1 MIGEKELTMDKWKA
15 SRFYQICCSY
25 IFPLILLLYPLR
37 HIHWGLDL
45 WDTGYT
51 YANFRYMGLEHMDS
65 MWLFSTYLANAV
77 GHFLTLLPGGHTL
90 LFMNL
95 YTGLFTSLLAVL
107 SYQFLTKRAKLPAGI
122 VFVGELAAVSLC
134 FCPTALLYNYL
145 TYVLFL
151 SGVLFLYEGLSQ
163 DKSRYLMLAGV
174 MLGTNVFVRFS
185 NLPEAAM
192 IAGVWAYAVICRKSW
207 KKVLQETGFCML
219 GYIGAVLAWL
229 GFLSL
234 RYGLSNYVEGIK
246 RLFAMT
252 ETATDYKA
260 SSMLY
265 RMFSEYIENLYWVNR
280 ILCFAVPGLILCMV
294 LPKSLQWVKRA
305 ACGVFAAGAAL
316 WLYTRKDAQGN
327 SSFCDLRFDEYSS
340 MQKPATLFLLLTLF
354 LCLVRVFGKKTEKK
368 EKLLAGLIF
377 LSVLLTSIGSN
388 NGLFTSFNNLF
399 LAAPYVLWNIYRLC
413 KSRTEWKIPLAL
425 PLKALAVMFTAVF
438 LFQSLG
444 FGAKFVFAEA
454 TGVKSTAA
462 SAENNAVLKGI
473 RMSEERARWLT
484 EISAYVSEKEL
495 KGREVILYGYIPS
508 LSFYLEMPSAFNPWS
523 DLASYSVSSMETAMQ
538 EVKKELTEGKV
549 PPVVILDKDCAAT
562 GDTPPAQPT
571 ISDPK
576 LAMIIQFLKDYNYE
590 ETFSNDKFAL
600 YEMKQ

>member
-1 MIGEKELTMDKWKA
+1 MGANMDKWKN
-15 SRFYQICCSY
+15 SRFYRICCSY

-45 WDTGYT
+45 WDTGYN
-51 YANFRYMGLEHMDS
+51 YANFRYMGLEHMDA

-77 GHFLTLLPGGHTL
+77 GHFFTLLPGGHTL

-95 YTGLFTSLLAVL
+95 YTGLFTSLLAL
-107 SYQFLTKRAKLPAGI
+107 LAYWFLTRRAKLPAWLA
-122 VFVGELAAVSLC
+122 FVGEFAAISLC

-145 TYVLFL
+145 TYALFL
-151 SGVLFLYEGLSQ
+151 AGVLFLYEGLSQ
-163 DKSRYLMLAGV
+163 DKNRYLVLAGV
-174 MLGTNVFVRFS
+174 MLGINVFVRFS

-192 IAGVWAYAVICRKSW
+192 IVGVWAYGVICRKKW
-207 KKVLQETGFCML
+207 QKVLKETGFCML
-219 GYIGAVLAWL
+219 GYIGAVLCFIS
-229 GFLSL
+229 FLSL
-234 RYGLSNYVEGIK
+234 RYGLSSYVEGIR

-280 ILCFAVPGLILCMV
+280 ILFFAVPGIIVCMI
-294 LPKSLQWVKRA
+294 LPKSFAWVKKT
-305 ACGVFAAGAAL
+305 ACAVFAAAAAV

-340 MQKPATLFLLLTLF
+340 MQKPATLFLILTLF
-354 LCLVRVFGKKTEKK
+354 VCLVRVFGRKTEKK

-377 LSVLLTSIGSN
+377 LSVLLASIGSN

-413 KSRTEWKIPLAL
+413 RSKKEWKIPLVL
-425 PLKALAVMFTAVF
+425 PIKVLAIMFTAIF
-438 LFQSLG
+438 LFQSIG
-444 FGAKFVFAEA
+444 FGTRFVFAEA

-462 SAENNAVLKGI
+462 AVENNAVLRGI
-473 RMSEERARWLT
+473 RMSEERARWLS
-484 EISAYVSEKEL
+484 EISAYVSENKL
-495 KGREVILYGYIPS
+495 TGREVILYGYIPS

-523 DLASYSVSSMETAMQ
+523 DLASYSVSSMEAAIEET
-538 EVKKELTEGKV
+538 KKELAEGKEA
-549 PPVVILDKDCAAT
+549 PIVILSRDCVTDIEEGTVT
-562 GDTPPAQPT
+562 GDA
-571 ISDPK
+571 K
-576 LAMIIQFLKDYNYE
+576 LELIIQFIEDYHYK
-590 ETFSNDKFAL
+590 ETFSNEKFVL
-600 YEMKQ
+600 YETVEEQ

>member
-1 MIGEKELTMDKWKA
+1 MDRWKE
-15 SRFYQICCSY
+15 SRFYRICCNY
-25 IFPLILLLYPLR
+25 IFPIILLLYPLR

-45 WDTGYT
+45 WDTGYN

-77 GHFLTLLPGGHTL
+77 GHFFTLLPGGHTL

-95 YTGLFTSLLAVL
+95 YTGLFTSLLAL
-107 SYQFLTKRAKLPAGI
+107 ISYLFLTRRVKLPAGV
-122 VFVGELAAVSLC
+122 VFVGEFAAVSLC

-151 SGVLFLYEGLSQ
+151 AGVLFLYEGLSQ
-163 DKSRYLMLAGV
+163 EKNRYLVLAGV

-192 IAGVWAYAVICRKSW
+192 IVGVWAYAVICRKKW

-219 GYIGAVLAWL
+219 GYISAVLLWL
-229 GFLSL
+229 GYLSL
-234 RYGLSNYVEGIK
+234 RYGLPDYVEGIK

-280 ILCFAVPGLILCMV
+280 ILFFAVPGIIVCMI
-294 LPKSLQWVKRA
+294 LPKSFRWVKRI
-305 ACGVFAAGAAL
+305 ACAVFAAAAAV

-327 SSFCDLRFDEYSS
+327 SIFCDLRFDEYSS
-340 MQKPATLFLLLTLF
+340 MQKPATLFLILTLVV
-354 LCLVRVFGKKTEKK
+354 CLVRVFGRKSEKK

-399 LAAPYVLWNIYRLC
+399 LAAPYVLWNIYRLYRS
-413 KSRTEWKIPLAL
+413 KTEWKIPLVL
-425 PLKALAVMFTAVF
+425 PIKALAIMFTAIF
-438 LFQSLG
+438 LFQSIG
-444 FGAKFVFAEA
+444 FGTRFVFAEA

-462 SAENNAVLKGI
+462 KVENNMVLKGI
-473 RMSEERARWLT
+473 RMSEERARWLS
-484 EISAYVSEKEL
+484 EISAYASENKL
-495 KGREVILYGYIPS
+495 IGREVILYGYIPS
-508 LSFYLEMPSAFNPWS
+508 LSFYLEMPSVFNPWS
-523 DLASYSVSSMETAMQ
+523 DLASYSTASMEAAM
-538 EVKKELTEGKV
+538 EEMKKELAEGKE
-549 PPVVILDKDCAAT
+549 PPVVILNKDCAVDIQADLAAA
-562 GDTPPAQPT
+562 GDV
-571 ISDPK
+571 K
-576 LAMIIQFLKDYNYE
+576 LSMIVQFMKDYNYK
-590 ETFSNDKFAL
+590 ETFSNDKFVL
-600 YEMKQ
+600 YESK

>member
-1 MIGEKELTMDKWKA
+1 MDKWRK
-15 SRFYQICCSY
+15 SRFYSVCCHY

-45 WDTGYT
+45 WDTGYN

-77 GHFLTLLPGGHTL
+77 GHFFTMLPGGHTL

-107 SYQFLTKRAKLPAGI
+107 AYLFLTRRVKLPAGV

-151 SGVLFLYEGLSQ
+151 AGVLLLYEGLSQ
-163 DKSRYLMLAGV
+163 DKNVFLVLAGV

-185 NLPEAAM
+185 NLSEAAM
-192 IAGVWAYAVICRKSW
+192 IVGVWAYGIICRKKG

-219 GYIGAVLAWL
+219 GYIGAVLCWL

-234 RYGLSNYVEGIK
+234 RYGLSDYVAGIK

-265 RMFSEYIENLYWVNR
+265 RMFSEYIGNLYWVNR
-280 ILCFAVPGLILCMV
+280 ILFFALPALIVCMA
-294 LPKSLQWVKRA
+294 LPQSLQWAKKV
-305 ACGVFAAGAAL
+305 ACAVFAAAAAV
-316 WLYTRKDAQGN
+316 WLYTRRDAQGN
-327 SSFCDLRFDEYSS
+327 STFCDFRFDEYSS
-340 MQKPATLFLLLTLF
+340 MQKPATLFLILTLF
-354 LCLVRVFGKKTEKK
+354 VCLARVFGRKTEKK

-399 LAAPYVLWNIYRLC
+399 LAAPYVLWNLYRLWKC
-413 KSRTEWKIPLAL
+413 KVEWKIPLIL
-425 PLKALAVMFTAVF
+425 PLKALAGMFTAIF
-438 LFQSLG
+438 LFQSFG
-444 FGAKFVFAEA
+444 FGARFVFAEA

-462 SAENNAVLKGI
+462 RVENNAVLKGI
-473 RMSEERARWLT
+473 RMSEERALWLE
-484 EISAYVSEKEL
+484 EISAYISKNQL
-495 KGREVILYGYIPS
+495 AGREVILYGYIPS
-508 LSFYLEMPSAFNPWS
+508 LSFYLEMPAAFNPWS
-523 DLASYSVSSMETAMQ
+523 DLASYSISSMAGAMETLG
-538 EVKKELTEGKV
+538 EELEEGKE
-549 PPVVILDKDCAAT
+549 PPVVILNRDCMADGGAMPEASAT
-562 GDTPPAQPT
+562 D
-571 ISDPK
+571 DRK
-576 LAMIIQFLKDYNYE
+576 LAMIVQFMKDYDYTV
-590 ETFSNDKFAL
+590 TFANEKFVL
-600 YEMKQ
+600 YEAVEK

>member
-1 MIGEKELTMDKWKA
+1 MNRWKE
-15 SRFYQICCSY
+15 SRFYRICCNY

-37 HIHWGLDL
+37 HIYWGLDL
-45 WDTGYT
+45 WDTGYN

-77 GHFLTLLPGGHTL
+77 GHFFTLLPGGHTL

-95 YTGLFTSLLAVL
+95 YTGLFTSLLAL
-107 SYQFLTKRAKLPAGI
+107 LAYWFLTRRAKLPAGV
-122 VFVGELAAVSLC
+122 VFVGEFAAISLC

-145 TYVLFL
+145 TYALFL
-151 SGVLFLYEGLSQ
+151 AGVLFLYEGLLQ
-163 DKSRYLMLAGV
+163 EKNRYLVLAGV

-192 IAGVWAYAVICRKSW
+192 IVGVWAYAVICRKKW
-207 KKVLQETGFCML
+207 KRVLKETGFCML
-219 GYIGAVLAWL
+219 GYVGAALFWL

-234 RYGLSNYVEGIK
+234 RYGLSNYVEGIR

-280 ILCFAVPGLILCMV
+280 ILFFAVPGIVVCMV
-294 LPKSLQWVKRA
+294 LPKSFKWVKKVACA
-305 ACGVFAAGAAL
+305 AFAAAAAV
-316 WLYTRKDAQGN
+316 WLYTRKDAQG
-327 SSFCDLRFDEYSS
+327 SSLFCDFRFDEYSS
-340 MQKPATLFLLLTLF
+340 MQKPATLFLILTLVV
-354 LCLVRVFGKKTEKK
+354 CLVRVLGRKTEKK

-399 LAAPYVLWNIYRLC
+399 LAAPYVLWNVYRLC
-413 KSRTEWKIPLAL
+413 RYQAEWKIPLVL
-425 PLKALAVMFTAVF
+425 PLKTLAMMFTAIF
-438 LFQSLG
+438 LFQSIG
-444 FGAKFVFAEA
+444 FGTCFVFAEA

-462 SAENNAVLKGI
+462 AVENNAVLRGI
-473 RMSEERARWLT
+473 RMSEERALWLS
-484 EISAYVSEKEL
+484 EISAYVSENKL
-495 KGREVILYGYIPS
+495 TGREVILYGYIPS

-523 DLASYSVSSMETAMQ
+523 DLASYSTSSMEAAM
-538 EVKKELTEGKV
+538 EETKKELTEGKEA
-549 PPVVILDKDCAAT
+549 PVVILNKDRAADGGT
-562 GDTPPAQPT
+562 LSELSAV
-571 ISDPK
+571 SDPK
-576 LAMIIQFLKDYNYE
+576 LAMIMQFMKDYNYQ
-590 ETFSNDKFAL
+590 ETFSNDKFVL
-600 YEMKQ
+600 YEAK

>member
-1 MIGEKELTMDKWKA
+1 MNRWKE
-15 SRFYQICCSY
+15 SRFCRICCNY

-37 HIHWGLDL
+37 HIYWGLDL
-45 WDTGYT
+45 WDTGYN

-77 GHFLTLLPGGHTL
+77 GHFFTLLPGGHTL

-95 YTGLFTSLLAVL
+95 YTGLFTSLLAL
-107 SYQFLTKRAKLPAGI
+107 ISYLFLTKRVKLPAGV
-122 VFVGELAAVSLC
+122 VFVGEFAAISLC

-145 TYVLFL
+145 TYALFL
-151 SGVLFLYEGLSQ
+151 AGVLFLYEGLSQ
-163 DKSRYLMLAGV
+163 EKNRYLVLAGV

-192 IAGVWAYAVICRKSW
+192 IVGVWAYAVICRKKW
-207 KKVLQETGFCML
+207 KRVLKETGFCML
-219 GYIGAVLAWL
+219 GYVGAALFWL

-234 RYGLSNYVEGIK
+234 RYGLSNYVEGIR

-280 ILCFAVPGLILCMV
+280 ILFFAVPGIVVCMV
-294 LPKSLQWVKRA
+294 LPKSFKWVKKVACA
-305 ACGVFAAGAAL
+305 AFAAAAAV
-316 WLYTRKDAQGN
+316 WLYTRKDAQG
-327 SSFCDLRFDEYSS
+327 SSLFCDFRFDEYSS
-340 MQKPATLFLLLTLF
+340 MQKPATLFLILTLVV
-354 LCLVRVFGKKTEKK
+354 CLVRVLGRKTEKK

-399 LAAPYVLWNIYRLC
+399 LAAPYVLWNVYRLC
-413 KSRTEWKIPLAL
+413 RYQAEWKIPLVL
-425 PLKALAVMFTAVF
+425 PLKTLAMMFTAIF
-438 LFQSLG
+438 LFQSIG
-444 FGAKFVFAEA
+444 FGTCFVFAEA

-462 SAENNAVLKGI
+462 AVENNAVLRGI
-473 RMSEERARWLT
+473 RMSEERALWLS
-484 EISAYVSEKEL
+484 EISAYVSENKL
-495 KGREVILYGYIPS
+495 TGREVILYGYIPS

-523 DLASYSVSSMETAMQ
+523 DLASYSTSSMEAAM
-538 EVKKELTEGKV
+538 EETKKELTEGKEA
-549 PPVVILDKDCAAT
+549 PVVILNKDRAVDGGTLSELSAV
-562 GDTPPAQPT
+562 
-571 ISDPK
+571 SDPK
-576 LAMIIQFLKDYNYE
+576 LAMIMQFMKDYNYK
-590 ETFSNDKFAL
+590 ETFSNEKFVL
-600 YEMKQ
+600 YEAK

>member
-1 MIGEKELTMDKWKA
+1 MDKWKA

-45 WDTGYT
+45 WDTGYN

-90 LFMNL
+90 FFMNL

-163 DKSRYLMLAGV
+163 DKSRYLVLAGV

-192 IAGVWAYAVICRKSW
+192 IAGVWAYAVICRKSR
-207 KKVLQETGFCML
+207 KKVLQETGFCMS

-425 PLKALAVMFTAVF
+425 PLKALAIMFTAVF

-549 PPVVILDKDCAAT
+549 PPVIILDKDCAAT

>member
-1 MIGEKELTMDKWKA
+1 MGANMDKWKD
-15 SRFYQICCSY
+15 SRFYRICCSY

-45 WDTGYT
+45 WDTGYN

-77 GHFLTLLPGGHTL
+77 GHFFTLLPGGHTL

-95 YTGLFTSLLAVL
+95 YTGLFTSLLAL
-107 SYQFLTKRAKLPAGI
+107 LAYWFLTRRAKLPAGV
-122 VFVGELAAVSLC
+122 VFVGEFAAISLC

-145 TYVLFL
+145 TYALFL
-151 SGVLFLYEGLSQ
+151 AGVLFLYEGLLQ
-163 DKSRYLMLAGV
+163 DKNRYLVLAGV

-192 IAGVWAYAVICRKSW
+192 IVGVWAYGVICRKKW
-207 KKVLQETGFCML
+207 QKVLKETGFCML
-219 GYIGAVLAWL
+219 GYIGAVLCFI

-234 RYGLSNYVEGIK
+234 RYGLSSYVEGIR

-280 ILCFAVPGLILCMV
+280 ILFFAVPGIIVCMI
-294 LPKSLQWVKRA
+294 LPKSFAWVKKA
-305 ACGVFAAGAAL
+305 ACAVFAAAAAV

-340 MQKPATLFLLLTLF
+340 MQKPATLFLILTLF
-354 LCLVRVFGKKTEKK
+354 VCLVRVLGRKTEKK

-413 KSRTEWKIPLAL
+413 RSKKEWKIPLIL
-425 PLKALAVMFTAVF
+425 PIKVLAIMFTAIF
-438 LFQSLG
+438 LFQSIG
-444 FGAKFVFAEA
+444 FGTRFVFAEA

-462 SAENNAVLKGI
+462 AVENNAVLRGI
-473 RMSEERARWLT
+473 RMSEERALWLS
-484 EISAYVSEKEL
+484 EISAYVSENKL
-495 KGREVILYGYIPS
+495 TGREVILYGYIPS

-523 DLASYSVSSMETAMQ
+523 DLASYSVSSMEAAM
-538 EVKKELTEGKV
+538 EETKKELAEGKE
-549 PPVVILDKDCAAT
+549 PPVVILNKDCAA
-562 GDTPPAQPT
+562 DDVSELPAVN
-571 ISDPK
+571 DPK
-576 LAMIIQFLKDYNYE
+576 LAVIMQFIKDYNYQ
-590 ETFSNDKFAL
+590 ETFSNDKFVL
-600 YEMKQ
+600 YEAN

>member
-1 MIGEKELTMDKWKA
+1 MDKWKD
-15 SRFYQICCSY
+15 SRFYRICCSY

-45 WDTGYT
+45 WDTGYN

-77 GHFLTLLPGGHTL
+77 GHFFTLLPGGHTL

-95 YTGLFTSLLAVL
+95 YTGLFTSLLAL
-107 SYQFLTKRAKLPAGI
+107 LAYWFLTRRAKLPAGV
-122 VFVGELAAVSLC
+122 VFVGEFAAISLC
-134 FCPTALLYNYL
+134 FCPTALLYNYV
-145 TYVLFL
+145 TYALFL
-151 SGVLFLYEGLSQ
+151 AGVLFLYEGLSQ
-163 DKSRYLMLAGV
+163 DKNRYLVLAGV
-174 MLGTNVFVRFS
+174 MLGSNVFVRFS

-192 IAGVWAYAVICRKSW
+192 IVGVWAYGVICRKKW
-207 KKVLQETGFCML
+207 QKVLKETGFCML
-219 GYIGAVLAWL
+219 GYIGAVLCFM
-229 GFLSL
+229 GFFAL
-234 RYGLSNYVEGIK
+234 RYGLSSYVEGIR

-265 RMFSEYIENLYWVNR
+265 RIFSEYIENFYWVNR
-280 ILCFAVPGLILCMV
+280 ILFFAVPGIIVCMI
-294 LPKSLQWVKRA
+294 LPKSFKWVKRI
-305 ACGVFAAGAAL
+305 ACAVFAAAAAV

-340 MQKPATLFLLLTLF
+340 MQKPATLFLILTLVV
-354 LCLVRVFGKKTEKK
+354 CLVRVFGKKTEKK

-413 KSRTEWKIPLAL
+413 RSKKEWKIPLIL
-425 PLKALAVMFTAVF
+425 PMKVLAIMFTAIF
-438 LFQSLG
+438 LFQSIG
-444 FGAKFVFAEA
+444 FGTRFVFAEA

-462 SAENNAVLKGI
+462 AVENNAVLKGI
-473 RMSEERARWLT
+473 RMSEEKARLLS
-484 EISAYVSEKEL
+484 EISAYVSENKL
-495 KGREVILYGYIPS
+495 TGREVILYGYIPS

-523 DLASYSVSSMETAMQ
+523 DLASYSAASMAAAMENVRVELKEDKET
-538 EVKKELTEGKV
+538 
-549 PPVVILDKDCAAT
+549 PIVILSRDCVTDVEEEGIVT
-562 GDTPPAQPT
+562 GDA
-571 ISDPK
+571 K
-576 LAMIIQFLKDYNYE
+576 LELIIQFIEDYHYK
-590 ETFSNDKFAL
+590 ETFSNEKFVL
-600 YEMKQ
+600 YETVEEQ

>member
-1 MIGEKELTMDKWKA
+1 MNKWKE
-15 SRFYQICCSY
+15 SRFYRICCNY

-37 HIHWGLDL
+37 HIYWGLDL
-45 WDTGYT
+45 WDTGYN

-77 GHFLTLLPGGHTL
+77 GHFFTLLPGGHTL

-95 YTGLFTSLLAVL
+95 YTGLFTSLLAL
-107 SYQFLTKRAKLPAGI
+107 MSYLFLTKRVKLPAGV
-122 VFVGELAAVSLC
+122 VFVGEFAAISLC

-151 SGVLFLYEGLSQ
+151 AGVLFLYEGLSQ
-163 DKSRYLMLAGV
+163 EKNRCLILAGV

-192 IAGVWAYAVICRKSW
+192 IVGVWAYAVICRKKW
-207 KKVLQETGFCML
+207 KRVLKETGFCML
-219 GYIGAVLAWL
+219 GYVGAALFWL

-234 RYGLSNYVEGIK
+234 RYGLSNYVEGIR

-280 ILCFAVPGLILCMV
+280 ILFFAVPGIVVCMV
-294 LPKSLQWVKRA
+294 LPKSFKWVKKVACA
-305 ACGVFAAGAAL
+305 AFAAAAAV
-316 WLYTRKDAQGN
+316 WLYTRKDAQG
-327 SSFCDLRFDEYSS
+327 SSLFCDFRFDEYSS
-340 MQKPATLFLLLTLF
+340 MQKPATLFLILTLVV
-354 LCLVRVFGKKTEKK
+354 CLVRVLGRKTEKK

-399 LAAPYVLWNIYRLC
+399 LAAPYVLWNVYRLC
-413 KSRTEWKIPLAL
+413 RYQAEWKIPLVL
-425 PLKALAVMFTAVF
+425 PLKTLAMMFTAIF
-438 LFQSLG
+438 LFQSIG
-444 FGAKFVFAEA
+444 FGTCFVFAEA

-462 SAENNAVLKGI
+462 AVENNAVLRGI
-473 RMSEERARWLT
+473 RMSEERALWLS
-484 EISAYVSEKEL
+484 EISAYVSENKL
-495 KGREVILYGYIPS
+495 TGREVILYGYIPS

-523 DLASYSVSSMETAMQ
+523 DLASYSTSSMEAAM
-538 EVKKELTEGKV
+538 EETKKELTEGKEA
-549 PPVVILDKDCAAT
+549 PVVILNKDRAADGGT
-562 GDTPPAQPT
+562 LSELSAV
-571 ISDPK
+571 SDPK
-576 LAMIIQFLKDYNYE
+576 LAMIMQFMKDYNYQ
-590 ETFSNDKFAL
+590 ETFSNDKFVL
-600 YEMKQ
+600 YEAN

>member
-1 MIGEKELTMDKWKA
+1 MDKWKEF
-15 SRFYQICCSY
+15 RFHRICCNY

-45 WDTGYT
+45 WDTGYN

-65 MWLFSTYLANAV
+65 MWLFSTYLANVV
-77 GHFLTLLPGGHTL
+77 GHFFTLLPGGHTL

-95 YTGLFTSLLAVL
+95 YTGLFTSLLAVI
-107 SYQFLTKRAKLPAGI
+107 SYLFLTRRVKLPAG
-122 VFVGELAAVSLC
+122 VAFVGEFAAVSLC

-151 SGVLFLYEGLSQ
+151 AGVLFLYEGLSQ
-163 DKSRYLMLAGV
+163 EKNRYLVLAGV

-192 IAGVWAYAVICRKSW
+192 IVGVWAYAVICRKKW

-219 GYIGAVLAWL
+219 GYVGAVLFWL

-234 RYGLSNYVEGIK
+234 RYGLPNYVEGIK

-280 ILCFAVPGLILCMV
+280 ILFFAVPGVVVCMV
-294 LPKSLQWVKRA
+294 LPKSFQWVKRI
-305 ACGVFAAGAAL
+305 ACAVFAAVAAV

-327 SSFCDLRFDEYSS
+327 NIFCDLRFDEYSS
-340 MQKPATLFLLLTLF
+340 MQKPAILFLILTLIV
-354 LCLVRVFGKKTEKK
+354 CLVRVFGRKTEKK

-399 LAAPYVLWNIYRLC
+399 LAAPYVLWNVYRLC
-413 KSRTEWKIPLAL
+413 RSRKEWKIPLVL
-425 PLKALAVMFTAVF
+425 PIKALAIMFTAIF
-438 LFQSLG
+438 LFQSIG
-444 FGAKFVFAEA
+444 FGTRFVFAEA

-462 SAENNAVLKGI
+462 KVENNAVLKGI
-473 RMSEERARWLT
+473 RMSEERARWLS
-484 EISAYVSEKEL
+484 EISAYISENEL
-495 KGREVILYGYIPS
+495 TGREVILYGYIPS
-508 LSFYLEMPSAFNPWS
+508 LSFYLELPSAFNPWS
-523 DLASYSVSSMETAMQ
+523 DLTSYSAASMAAAMERMETELA
-538 EVKKELTEGKV
+538 EDKEL
-549 PPVVILDKDCAAT
+549 PIVILNKDCAA
-562 GDTPPAQPT
+562 DTDTLSEFPVT
-571 ISDPK
+571 SDPK
-576 LAMIIQFLKDYNYE
+576 LAMIVQFIKDYNYKI
-590 ETFSNDKFAL
+590 TFFNEKFVL
-600 YEMKQ
+600 YEAVEE

>member
-1 MIGEKELTMDKWKA
+1 MDKWKA

-45 WDTGYT
+45 WDTGYN

-163 DKSRYLMLAGV
+163 DKSRYLVLAGV

-192 IAGVWAYAVICRKSW
+192 IVGVWAYAVICRKSR

-305 ACGVFAAGAAL
+305 ACGVL
-316 WLYTRKDAQGN
+316 P
-327 SSFCDLRFDEYSS
+327 
-340 MQKPATLFLLLTLF
+340 PAP
-354 LCLVRVFGKKTEKK
+354 LCG
-368 EKLLAGLIF
+368 
-377 LSVLLTSIGSN
+377 
-388 NGLFTSFNNLF
+388 
-399 LAAPYVLWNIYRLC
+399 C
-413 KSRTEWKIPLAL
+413 IPERMRRA
-425 PLKALAVMFTAVF
+425 
-438 LFQSLG
+438 
-444 FGAKFVFAEA
+444 
-454 TGVKSTAA
+454 TAA
-462 SAENNAVLKGI
+462 SVICVLTNTAPCK
-473 RMSEERARWLT
+473 
-484 EISAYVSEKEL
+484 
-495 KGREVILYGYIPS
+495 S
-508 LSFYLEMPSAFNPWS
+508 LQRCSFS
-523 DLASYSVSSMETAMQ
+523 
-538 EVKKELTEGKV
+538 
-549 PPVVILDKDCAAT
+549 
-562 GDTPPAQPT
+562 
-571 ISDPK
+571 
-576 LAMIIQFLKDYNYE
+576 
-590 ETFSNDKFAL
+590 
-600 YEMKQ
+600 

>member
-1 MIGEKELTMDKWKA
+1 MDKWKD
-15 SRFYQICCSY
+15 SRFYRICCSY

-45 WDTGYT
+45 WDTGYN

-77 GHFLTLLPGGHTL
+77 GHFFTLLPGGHTL

-95 YTGLFTSLLAVL
+95 YTGLFTSLLAL
-107 SYQFLTKRAKLPAGI
+107 LAYWFLTRRAKLPAG
-122 VFVGELAAVSLC
+122 VAFVGEFAAISLC

-145 TYVLFL
+145 TYALFL
-151 SGVLFLYEGLSQ
+151 AGVLFLYEGLLQ
-163 DKSRYLMLAGV
+163 DKNRYLVLAGV

-192 IAGVWAYAVICRKSW
+192 IVGVWAYGVICRKKW
-207 KKVLQETGFCML
+207 QKVLKETGFCML
-219 GYIGAVLAWL
+219 GYIGAVLCFI

-234 RYGLSNYVEGIK
+234 RYGLSSYVEGIR

-280 ILCFAVPGLILCMV
+280 ILFFAVPGIIVCMI
-294 LPKSLQWVKRA
+294 LPKSFTWVKKA
-305 ACGVFAAGAAL
+305 ACAVFAAAAAV

-340 MQKPATLFLLLTLF
+340 MQKPATLFLILTLF
-354 LCLVRVFGKKTEKK
+354 VCLVRVLGRKTEKK

-413 KSRTEWKIPLAL
+413 RSKKEWKIPLIL
-425 PLKALAVMFTAVF
+425 PIKVLAIMFTAIF
-438 LFQSLG
+438 LFQSIG
-444 FGAKFVFAEA
+444 FGTRFVFAEA

-462 SAENNAVLKGI
+462 AVENNAVLRGI
-473 RMSEERARWLT
+473 RMSEERALWLS
-484 EISAYVSEKEL
+484 EISAYVSENKL
-495 KGREVILYGYIPS
+495 TGREVILYGYIPS

-523 DLASYSVSSMETAMQ
+523 DLASYSVSSMEAAM
-538 EVKKELTEGKV
+538 EETKKELAEGKE
-549 PPVVILDKDCAAT
+549 PPVVILNKDCAA
-562 GDTPPAQPT
+562 DDVSELPAVN
-571 ISDPK
+571 DPK
-576 LAMIIQFLKDYNYE
+576 LAVIMQFIKDYNYQ
-590 ETFSNDKFAL
+590 ETFSNDKFVL
-600 YEMKQ
+600 YEAK

>member
-1 MIGEKELTMDKWKA
+1 MGANMDKWKD
-15 SRFYQICCSY
+15 SRFYRICCSY

-45 WDTGYT
+45 WDTGYN

-77 GHFLTLLPGGHTL
+77 GHFFTLLPGGHTL
-90 LFMNL
+90 FFMNL
-95 YTGLFTSLLAVL
+95 YTGLFTSLLAL
-107 SYQFLTKRAKLPAGI
+107 LAYWFLTRRAKLPAGV
-122 VFVGELAAVSLC
+122 VFVGEFAAISLC

-145 TYVLFL
+145 TYALFL
-151 SGVLFLYEGLSQ
+151 AGVLFLYEGLSQ
-163 DKSRYLMLAGV
+163 DKNRYLVLAGV

-192 IAGVWAYAVICRKSW
+192 IVGVWAYGVICRKKW
-207 KKVLQETGFCML
+207 QKVLKETGFCML
-219 GYIGAVLAWL
+219 GYIGAVLCFI

-234 RYGLSNYVEGIK
+234 RYGLSSYVEGIR

-280 ILCFAVPGLILCMV
+280 ILFFAVPGIIVCMI
-294 LPKSLQWVKRA
+294 LPKSFAWVKKA
-305 ACGVFAAGAAL
+305 ACAVFAAAAAV

-340 MQKPATLFLLLTLF
+340 MQKPATLFLILTLF
-354 LCLVRVFGKKTEKK
+354 VCLVRVLGRKTEKK

-413 KSRTEWKIPLAL
+413 RSKKEWKIPLIL
-425 PLKALAVMFTAVF
+425 PIKVLAIMFTAIF
-438 LFQSLG
+438 LFQSIG
-444 FGAKFVFAEA
+444 FGTRFVFAEA

-462 SAENNAVLKGI
+462 AVENNAVLRGI
-473 RMSEERARWLT
+473 RMSEERARWLS
-484 EISAYVSEKEL
+484 EISAYVSENKL
-495 KGREVILYGYIPS
+495 TGREVILYGYIPS

-523 DLASYSVSSMETAMQ
+523 DLASYSVSSMEAAM
-538 EVKKELTEGKV
+538 EETKKELAEGKE
-549 PPVVILDKDCAAT
+549 PPVVILNKDCAA
-562 GDTPPAQPT
+562 DDVSELPAVN
-571 ISDPK
+571 DPK
-576 LAMIIQFLKDYNYE
+576 LAVIMQFIKDYNYQ
-590 ETFSNDKFAL
+590 ETFSNDKFVL
-600 YEMKQ
+600 YEAN

>member
-1 MIGEKELTMDKWKA
+1 MDKWKE
-15 SRFYQICCSY
+15 SRFYRICCNY

-45 WDTGYT
+45 WDTGYN
-51 YANFRYMGLEHMDS
+51 YANFRYMGLEHMDP
-65 MWLFSTYLANAV
+65 MWLFSTYLANVV
-77 GHFLTLLPGGHTL
+77 GHFFTLLPGGHTL

-95 YTGLFTSLLAVL
+95 YTGLFTSLLAL
-107 SYQFLTKRAKLPAGI
+107 ISYLFLTRRVKLPAGV
-122 VFVGELAAVSLC
+122 VFVGEFAAVSLC

-151 SGVLFLYEGLSQ
+151 MGVLFLYEGLSQ
-163 DKSRYLMLAGV
+163 EKNRYLVLAGV

-192 IAGVWAYAVICRKSW
+192 IVGVWAYAVICRKKW

-219 GYIGAVLAWL
+219 GYIGAVLFWL

-234 RYGLSNYVEGIK
+234 RYGLPDYVEGIK

-280 ILCFAVPGLILCMV
+280 ILFFAVPGIIVCMI
-294 LPKSLQWVKRA
+294 LPKSFRWVKRIACA
-305 ACGVFAAGAAL
+305 AFAAVAAV

-340 MQKPATLFLLLTLF
+340 MQKPATLFLILTLVV
-354 LCLVRVFGKKTEKK
+354 CLVRVFGRKTEKK

-399 LAAPYVLWNIYRLC
+399 LAAPYVLWNIYRLYRY
-413 KSRTEWKIPLAL
+413 KTEWKIPLVL
-425 PLKALAVMFTAVF
+425 PIKAVAIMFTAIF

-444 FGAKFVFAEA
+444 FGTRFVFAEA

-462 SAENNAVLKGI
+462 KVENNTVLKGI
-473 RMSEERARWLT
+473 RMSEERARWLS
-484 EISAYVSEKEL
+484 EISAYASENKL
-495 KGREVILYGYIPS
+495 IGREVILYGYIPS
-508 LSFYLEMPSAFNPWS
+508 LSFYLEMPSVFNPWS
-523 DLASYSVSSMETAMQ
+523 DLASYSAASMAAAM
-538 EVKKELTEGKV
+538 EEMKEELAEGKE
-549 PPVVILDKDCAAT
+549 PPIVILNRDCVADMEENGTVT
-562 GDTPPAQPT
+562 GEA
-571 ISDPK
+571 K
-576 LAMIIQFLKDYNYE
+576 LDMIIQFIEDYDYK
-590 ETFSNDKFAL
+590 ETFSNEKFVL
-600 YEMKQ
+600 YETVEE

>member
-1 MIGEKELTMDKWKA
+1 MDKWKEHKL
-15 SRFYQICCSY
+15 YQICCNY
-25 IFPLILLLYPLR
+25 IFPLILFLYPLR

-45 WDTGYT
+45 WDTGYN
-51 YANFRYMGLEHMDS
+51 YANFRYMGLAHMDS

-77 GHFLTLLPGGHTL
+77 GHFLTMLPGGHTL

-107 SYQFLTKRAKLPAGI
+107 SYLFLSRRAKLPAEV

-151 SGVLFLYEGLSQ
+151 AGILFLYEGLSQ
-163 DKSRYLMLAGV
+163 DKSRYLVLAGI

-192 IAGVWAYAVICRKSW
+192 IVGVWAYAVICRKRW
-207 KKVLQETGFCML
+207 KKVLQETAFCML
-219 GYIGAVLAWL
+219 GYIGSVLAWL

-234 RYGLSNYVEGIK
+234 RYGLSNYAEGIK

-252 ETATDYKA
+252 KTATDYKA

-280 ILCFAVPGLILCMV
+280 ILCFAVPGLIICMV
-294 LPKSLQWVKRA
+294 LPKSLQWAKRT
-305 ACGVFAAGAAL
+305 ACGIFAAAAAL
-316 WLYTRKDAQGN
+316 WLYTRRDAQGN

-354 LCLVRVFGKKTEKK
+354 ICLVRVFGKKTERK

-399 LAAPYVLWNIYRLC
+399 LAAPYVLWNLYRLC
-413 KSRTEWKIPLAL
+413 KSKMEWKIPLLL
-425 PLKALAVMFTAVF
+425 PLKALAIMFTAVF

-444 FGAKFVFAEA
+444 FGTRFVFAEA

-462 SAENNAVLKGI
+462 AVENNAVLKGL
-473 RMSEERARWLT
+473 RMSEERAQWLT
-484 EISAYVSEKEL
+484 EISACVSEKEL
-495 KGREVILYGYIPS
+495 KGREVILYGYIPA

-523 DLASYSVSSMETAMQ
+523 DLASYSTASMEAAMEKQ
-538 EVKKELTEGKV
+538 KEALAEGKE
-549 PPVVILDKDCAAT
+549 PPVIILNTDLAINGGTLPESIAT
-562 GDTPPAQPT
+562 
-571 ISDPK
+571 SDPK
-576 LAMIIQFLKDYNYE
+576 LAMILQFMKDHNYT
-590 ETFSNDKFAL
+590 ETFSNTKFIL
-600 YEMKQ
+600 YESLPPS

>member
-1 MIGEKELTMDKWKA
+1 MGANMDKWKD
-15 SRFYQICCSY
+15 SRFYRICCSY

-45 WDTGYT
+45 WDTGYN

-77 GHFLTLLPGGHTL
+77 GHFFTLLPGGHTL

-95 YTGLFTSLLAVL
+95 YTGLFTSLLAL
-107 SYQFLTKRAKLPAGI
+107 LAYWFLTRRAKLPAGV
-122 VFVGELAAVSLC
+122 VFVGEFAAISLC

-145 TYVLFL
+145 TYALFL
-151 SGVLFLYEGLSQ
+151 AGVLFLYEGLLQ
-163 DKSRYLMLAGV
+163 DKNRYLVLAGV

-192 IAGVWAYAVICRKSW
+192 IVGVWAYGVICRKKW
-207 KKVLQETGFCML
+207 QKVLKETGFCML
-219 GYIGAVLAWL
+219 GYIGAVLCFI

-234 RYGLSNYVEGIK
+234 RYGLSSYVEGIR

-280 ILCFAVPGLILCMV
+280 ILFFAVPGIIVCMI
-294 LPKSLQWVKRA
+294 LPKSFAWVKKA
-305 ACGVFAAGAAL
+305 ACAVFAAAAAV

-340 MQKPATLFLLLTLF
+340 MQKPATLFLILTLF
-354 LCLVRVFGKKTEKK
+354 VCLVRVFGRKTEKK

-413 KSRTEWKIPLAL
+413 RSKKEWKIPLIL
-425 PLKALAVMFTAVF
+425 PIKVLAIMFTAIF
-438 LFQSLG
+438 LFQSIG
-444 FGAKFVFAEA
+444 FGTRFVFAEA

-462 SAENNAVLKGI
+462 AVENNAVLKGI
-473 RMSEERARWLT
+473 RMSEERARWLS
-484 EISAYVSEKEL
+484 EISAYVSENKL
-495 KGREVILYGYIPS
+495 TGREVILYGYIPS

-523 DLASYSVSSMETAMQ
+523 DLASYSVFSMEAAM
-538 EVKKELTEGKV
+538 EETKKELAEGKE
-549 PPVVILDKDCAAT
+549 PPVVILNKDCAA
-562 GDTPPAQPT
+562 DDVSELPVV
-571 ISDPK
+571 SDPK
-576 LAMIIQFLKDYNYE
+576 LAMIMQFMKDYNYQE
-590 ETFSNDKFAL
+590 AFSNDKFVL
-600 YEMKQ
+600 YEAN